1 MLKKGKQI
9 VLTLLAAGTILLS
22 ACGGGNTPDPTIAT
36 SVAQTVAAQNAAQ
49 VTATEPSLPIETPG
63 LSTTLTPA
71 ATKVPPTLP
80 ASSSYAAC
88 LNANYIGQAIPDG
101 TILTPGEQFTQTWK
115 IKNSSSCTWDSS
127 YKIIFWD
134 GDVLGGAYVYNF
146 PQPAAPDQ
154 IVDIPLVLIAPTTN
168 GTYQSY
174 WMLKAPDGSTFGVGE
189 YSQPFFTE
197 IVVSDAKKPDYGLTS
212 VTYDIVRDPPTGC
225 PRNSFYTV
233 YATLTV
239 SGPLEISY
247 YWAQSDGNES
257 GVKALEFEE
266 AGSITLSR
274 EWKVGLGDSPSDRWM
289 QIIVT
294 EPEYRAY
301 DKAVWSNPCP

>member
-1 MLKKGKQI
+1 M
-9 VLTLLAAGTILLS
+9 
-22 ACGGGNTPDPTIAT
+22 
-36 SVAQTVAAQNAAQ
+36 
-49 VTATEPSLPIETPG
+49 
-63 LSTTLTPA
+63 
-71 ATKVPPTLP
+71 
-80 ASSSYAAC
+80 
-88 LNANYIGQAIPDG
+88 
-101 TILTPGEQFTQTWK
+101 TPGEQFTQTWQ

-134 GDVLGGAYVYNF
+134 GDVMGGAYVYNF
-146 PQPAAPDQ
+146 PQPATPDQ
-154 IVDIPLVLIAPTTN
+154 IVAIPLVFIAPATN

-239 SGPLEISY
+239 NGPIEISY
-247 YWAQSDGNES
+247 YWSQSDGNES
-257 GVKALEFEE
+257 GVKTLEFEE
-266 AGSITLSR
+266 AGSITLSH
-274 EWKVGLGDSPSDRWM
+274 EWKVGLGDSPNDRWM

-294 EPEYRAY
+294 DPEYTEY
-301 DKAVWSNPCP
+301 GKAVWSNPCP